1 MPKFTQ
7 LDPKTVKLGR
17 SRAADEARKPFR
29 EALTSADAGRI
40 ELERGEKPS
49 TVKRLL
55 AESAREVG
63 VRVRSSWEDGQR
75 ALLWKKV
82 GK

>member
-1 MPKFTQ
+1 MAKFTT
-7 LDPKTVKLGR
+7 LNPAEVKLGR
-17 SRAADEARKPFR
+17 SRAADEARRPYR
-29 EALTSADAGRI
+29 EALSGADAGRI
-40 ELERGEKPS
+40 ELDRSEKPA

-55 AESAREVG
+55 SEAAKETG
-63 VRVRSSWEDGQR
+63 TRVRSSWEDGQR